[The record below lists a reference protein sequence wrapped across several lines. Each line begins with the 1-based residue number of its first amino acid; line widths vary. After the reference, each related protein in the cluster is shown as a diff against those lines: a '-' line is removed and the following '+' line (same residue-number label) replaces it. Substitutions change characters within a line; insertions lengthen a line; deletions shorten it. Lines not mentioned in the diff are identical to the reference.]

1 MHHLLLI
8 LPLLGLILFV
18 FLLWQVALPLYMV
31 MLVVSLGIYWKI
43 IQAQRRRPVIGKRA
57 MIGDRAVVVRI
68 GGDAVEVEYEGEIW
82 RAVSPEPLHQGQQVV
97 IESVEGL
104 VLRVAP
110 LKSRDDDST
119 AWHGP
124 YQFHP

>member
-31 MLVVSLGIYWKI
+31 MLVVSLAIYWKI

-97 IESVEGL
+97 IEGVEGL
-104 VLRVAP
+104 ILRVAP

-119 AWHGP
+119 A
-124 YQFHP
+124 